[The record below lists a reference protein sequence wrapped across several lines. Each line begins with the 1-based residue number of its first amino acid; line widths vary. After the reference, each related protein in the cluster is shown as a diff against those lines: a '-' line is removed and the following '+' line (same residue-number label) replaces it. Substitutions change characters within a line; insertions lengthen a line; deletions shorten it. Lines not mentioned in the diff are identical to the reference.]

1 MKHQEH
7 SLQEERQDQIL
18 HIVQK
23 KTSHKKYMQDPK
35 ALIRYGSDDKY
46 NHLMRT
52 KPVKYAGGLIH
63 QTAKKVSGAY
73 HELPSATTIRKELD
87 AQIKRMGRC
96 LSFRRAQPMGVP
108 INLVRNLPEEIQNT
122 ISRVANNDP
131 SLTSLDLFLNGI
143 GDDGA
148 KALAAA
154 LKNNTSLTSLNLGG
168 NGIGAEGAKALAT
181 ALKTNTSLTS
191 LNLRGNRIGDDVA
204 NALAAALKTN
214 TSLTSLNL
222 VNNGIGDDG
231 ANALAIALE
240 TNTSLTSLNLWDNRI
255 GDDGANAL
263 ATALEKNTSLT
274 LLNLGDNRIG
284 TEGAKALAT
293 ALKTNTSLTSL
304 ELDSNRIGDETNS
317 TIHTLII
324 NNREEFKSRFSQFRT
339 TLANCQL
346 IQKNGFSFS
355 NIEVQGF
362 KNKIF
367 EFALYPSEK
376 FTTFVPRPIPNSPY
390 QSQVFETLNAHAS
403 PQKKRKLLLAIF
415 SNGQYTQ
422 TPDWLR

>member
-1 MKHQEH
+1 
-7 SLQEERQDQIL
+7 
-18 HIVQK
+18 
-23 KTSHKKYMQDPK
+23 
-35 ALIRYGSDDKY
+35 
-46 NHLMRT
+46 MRT
-52 KPVKYAGGLIH
+52 ATNSVSQTPRAFSPIGATRLQQPSPAFQQLI
-63 QTAKKVSGAY
+63 QQNSFKR
-73 HELPSATTIRKELD
+73 LPLKISDTI
-87 AQIKRMGRC
+87 I
-96 LSFRRAQPMGVP
+96 
-108 INLVRNLPEEIQNT
+108 
-122 ISRVANNDP
+122 RVAQNDP
-131 SLTSLDLFLNGI
+131 SLTSLNLGDNRI

-148 KALAAA
+148 KALATA
-154 LKNNTSLTSLNLGG
+154 LKNNTSLTSLNLLG
-168 NGIGAEGAKALAT
+168 NRIGDDGAKALAT
-181 ALKTNTSLTS
+181 ALETNTSLTSLELGFNRIGADGATALATALKNNTSLTSLNLLNNDIGDEGANALAAALKTNTSLTS
-191 LNLRGNRIGDDVA
+191 LELGFNGIGADGA
-204 NALAAALKTN
+204 KALAAALKTN

-222 VNNGIGDDG
+222 VNNGIGY
-231 ANALAIALE
+231 
-240 TNTSLTSLNLWDNRI
+240 
-255 GDDGANAL
+255 
-263 ATALEKNTSLT
+263 
-274 LLNLGDNRIG
+274 
-284 TEGAKALAT
+284 
-293 ALKTNTSLTSL
+293 
-304 ELDSNRIGDETNS
+304 ETNS